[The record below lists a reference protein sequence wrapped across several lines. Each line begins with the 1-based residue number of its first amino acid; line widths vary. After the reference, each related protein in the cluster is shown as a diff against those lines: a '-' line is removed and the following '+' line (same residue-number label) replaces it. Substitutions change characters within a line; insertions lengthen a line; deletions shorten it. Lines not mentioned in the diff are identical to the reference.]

1 MVDRALHGEIVA
13 RVLGFVLV
21 DDRQRGV
28 VRHLEPGADFQ
39 RTLGTQIVFLV
50 GFVADAVDT
59 VHVVETARHIIIG
72 ILVAARN
79 REVVL
84 VREVPVLVEQVQ
96 PVGRLHVGPS
106 EHRIALQRRGPRK
119 RRVGLPPDQLL
130 IDRLRIGHRTVDMAE
145 QGFRAVV
152 ITVVRILPP
161 VDPRQAVGDDVGNH
175 RTAVEGDRTVVVD
188 LGGTPLGALG
198 RDQHHAEGA
207 ARTVY
212 GRRRG
217 IFEHRDR
224 LHVLRVDR
232 IHAALHAVDEHQRIA
247 ARSDRSLAADVERR
261 RTRRLAVGEGDVQ
274 ARQLALK
281 RARQIA
287 VRAVSDHPAVDLI
300 HGSDQIAP
308 LHRTVAHDHHFVER
322 RGVLFQTDIERRAA
336 GRGDLLPGIA
346 QERHFERT
354 AGGDREREASVDIGR
369 RTDGAALDEHR
380 GADDGF
386 AGRIGH
392 RTRDGLFRRRSRGG
406 VRGRLRLPAQ
416 HDMFSFERETDRR
429 ALEDTSEHRLHGFVV
444 RGYRDAE
451 IDLFA
456 AVYEQ
461 VVGLPFDFVE
471 NLPDG
476 SFFPVERHRSALGV
490 GRTCQRHENR
500 TGTQDS
506 GQAPAYFFHRD
517 ADTGVFIHTFA
528 E

>member
-1 MVDRALHGEIVA
+1 MLPSTPSMSTSALPPAPIEVS
-13 RVLGFVLV
+13 
-21 DDRQRGV
+21 
-28 VRHLEPGADFQ
+28 P
-39 RTLGTQIVFLV
+39 RTLN
-50 GFVADAVDT
+50 DAERD
-59 VHVVETARHIIIG
+59 G
-72 ILVAARN
+72 L
-79 REVVL
+79 L
-84 VREVPVLVEQVQ
+84 
-96 PVGRLHVGPS
+96 S
-106 EHRIALQRRGPRK
+106 EK
-119 RRVGLPPDQLL
+119 
-130 IDRLRIGHRTVDMAE
+130 
-145 QGFRAVV
+145 
-152 ITVVRILPP
+152 
-161 VDPRQAVGDDVGNH
+161 
-175 RTAVEGDRTVVVD
+175 
-188 LGGTPLGALG
+188 
-198 RDQHHAEGA
+198 
-207 ARTVY
+207 
-212 GRRRG
+212 
-217 IFEHRDR
+217 
-224 LHVLRVDR
+224 
-232 IHAALHAVDEHQRIA
+232 
-247 ARSDRSLAADVERR
+247 
-261 RTRRLAVGEGDVQ
+261 GDVQ

-287 VRAVSDHPAVDLI
+287 VRAVADHPAVDLI

-322 RGVLFQTDIERRAA
+322 RGVLFQTDVERRAA

-346 QERHFERT
+346 QKRHFERT

-476 SFFPVERHRSALGV
+476 SFFSCRASPERSGRRPHLSATRKPHRYTGFWSGARIFFSSG
-490 GRTCQRHENR
+490 CRHWR
-500 TGTQDS
+500 FYS
-506 GQAPAYFFHRD
+506 YFCRIKD
-517 ADTGVFIHTFA
+517 
-528 E
+528 